1 MCFSQILGKGK
12 VIQEDREAICAGVEQ
27 LMQKTKDIARRN
39 IAAASSSFPE
49 TTVLMI
55 TEG

>member
-1 MCFSQILGKGK
+1 MCFSQILGK

-39 IAAASSSFPE
+39 IAAASASFPE